1 MFPRINQIA
10 IICFCCLYTSTISA
24 QSDNSWWKN
33 IFRTDC
39 DTTQMQS
46 VKINNGDS
54 ILKDTYEFK
63 IERDSSALLKT
74 LPALPVKDGYG
85 SVVIHMDSALTEI
98 DVKAFSETHTLK
110 GYRVQIHFGNL
121 ETARAVRAKCRK
133 RLGGRNVYLESIAPN
148 YSVVVGDFR
157 DRWEA
162 ESALPRLKKL
172 YPSALIIPSDIELPK
187 L

>member
-1 MFPRINQIA
+1 MLPQINQIA
-10 IICFCCLYTSTISA
+10 IICFCFLNLSTISA
-24 QSDNSWWKN
+24 QGDNSWWKS

-39 DTTQMQS
+39 DTTQIQS
-46 VKINNGDS
+46 VNINNEDS
-54 ILKDTYEFK
+54 ILNNASIIE
-63 IERDSSALLKT
+63 IERDSCSLIKT
-74 LPALPVKDGYG
+74 LPALPIKDGNG
-85 SVVIHMDSALTEI
+85 SVIINMDSALTEI
-98 DVKAFSETHTLK
+98 DLNALSETHTLK

-157 DRWEA
+157 NRWEA

-172 YPSALIIPSDIELPK
+172 YPSALIIPTDIELPK

>member
-24 QSDNSWWKN
+24 QSDNSWWKS

-54 ILKDTYEFK
+54 ILKDTYEFE

>member
-1 MFPRINQIA
+1 MLPRINQIA

-24 QSDNSWWKN
+24 QSDNSWWKS
-33 IFRTDC
+33 IFSANC
-39 DTTQMQS
+39 DTIQIQS
-46 VKINNGDS
+46 VKINHGDS
-54 ILKDTYEFK
+54 ILNDTSEFE
-63 IERDSSALLKT
+63 IERDSSAMLNT

-98 DVKAFSETHTLK
+98 DAKAFSETHTLK
-110 GYRVQIHFGNL
+110 GYRVQIYFGDL
-121 ETARAVRAKCRK
+121 ETARAVRAKCRNRWK
-133 RLGGRNVYLESIAPN
+133 GSHVYLESIAPN

-157 DRWEA
+157 NRWEA

-172 YPSALIIPSDIELPK
+172 YPSALIIPTDIELPK